1 MMRSNLNLDSIKR
14 SLSGLSESIKTA
26 KTNSDQI
33 SESVTKRNAAKR
45 ESLSMSSKLFARR
58 RDNMRRR
65 DKEDLI
71 EAGGVM
77 GAFKARG
84 RAVRNKTKGF
94 LGRIL
99 DFLATVLIGWTVL
112 NLPKIIKLAEGVM
125 KRLKKFFDVVEGFAT
140 STIDFFTGLGVRF
153 SEMQELVSKFDFV
166 NVKNQ
171 IEKFMRKVQDAF
183 TKITLTTIRDVRNFL
198 DKSDKQLADELGIG
212 DLYDQ
217 LIENNGEDG
226 SEDSGDGSGD
236 DTQQDDEE
244 SNADTDLDKEKLI
257 MDGIEMLKQQQG
269 GKLTDKQQK
278 LLDEEN
284 YKELDKELS
293 KNGIILLIDRDNG
306 FISYLPYE
314 NKKDPGLQYKGNE
327 DLFREQNVFPYQRD
341 SDGYTDIFDPTKTS
355 SDQNSGD
362 NKLPPGSI
370 TPPKKGQPELELDD
384 SEEDIIINIPPAK
397 SVESLIDSMNKAAGI
412 ETSDDD
418 INNGEEVSNK
428 NFNKAMYN
436 SLP

>member
-26 KTNSDQI
+26 KINSDQI
-33 SESVTKRNAAKR
+33 SDSVTKRNEVKR

-58 RDNMRRR
+58 RDNLRRR

-77 GAFKARG
+77 GAFRART
-84 RAVRNKTKGF
+84 RAVGNQTKGF

-125 KRLKKFFDVVEGFAT
+125 KRLKKFFDIVEGFAT
-140 STIDFFTGLGVRF
+140 STVEFFTGLGARF
-153 SEMQELVSKFDFV
+153 SEMTELVGKFDFV
-166 NVKNQ
+166 NIKNQ

-198 DKSDKQLADELGIG
+198 DKSDKELAEELGIK

-217 LIENNGEDG
+217 LVDGEQD
-226 SEDSGDGSGD
+226 SIDSSDVNEDSEE
-236 DTQQDDEE
+236 TDEE
-244 SNADTDLDKEKLI
+244 DDSDSDLDKEKLI
-257 MDGIEMLKQQQG
+257 MDGIEFLKQQQN
-269 GKLTDKQQK
+269 GKLTDKQQN
-278 LLDEEN
+278 LLDEKN

-293 KNGIILLIDRDNG
+293 KNGIILLIDKDNG

-327 DLFREQNVFPYQRD
+327 DLFREQNIFPYQRD

-355 SDQNSGD
+355 SDQNSKD
-362 NKLPPGSI
+362 NVLPPGSI
-370 TPPKKGQPELELDD
+370 TPPAKNKPDLDTD
-384 SEEDIIINIPPAK
+384 TESNDIIIDIPP
-397 SVESLIDSMNKAAGI
+397 SDSIDDLIDSMNKAAGI
-412 ETSDDD
+412 PTDGD
-418 INNGEEVSNK
+418 INNGNLTNK
-428 NFNKAMYN
+428 NFNDAMYN
-436 SLP
+436 SIP

>member
-1 MMRSNLNLDSIKR
+1 MRSNLNLDSIKR

-65 DKEDLI
+65 EKEDLI

-77 GAFKARG
+77 GAFKARA
-84 RAVRNKTKGF
+84 RAVRNQTKGF

-99 DFLATVLIGWTVL
+99 DFLATVLIGWAVL

-125 KRLKKFFDVVEGFAT
+125 KRLKKFFDVVSGFVT

-183 TKITLTTIRDVRNFL
+183 TKITITTIKDIRNFL
-198 DKSDKQLADELGIG
+198 DKSDKELADELGIR

-217 LIENNGEDG
+217 LMESNTED
-226 SEDSGDGSGD
+226 DASGDGSSDGTE
-236 DTQQDDEE
+236 DTQEEDDE
-244 SNADTDLDKEKLI
+244 SGDDLDKEKLI
-257 MDGIEMLKQQQG
+257 MDGIEMLKQQQD
-269 GKLTDKQQK
+269 GKLTDKQQQ
-278 LLDEEN
+278 LLDEKN

-293 KNGIILLIDRDNG
+293 KNGIILLIDKDNG

-327 DLFREQNVFPYQRD
+327 ELFREQNVFPYERN

-355 SDQNSGD
+355 SNQNLNG
-362 NKLPPGSI
+362 NLPPGSI
-370 TPPKKGQPELELDD
+370 TPPAKKNIDLTNEEADD
-384 SEEDIIINIPPAK
+384 NIIIDVPEDGFETK
-397 SVESLIDSMNKAAGI
+397 SNLIDSLNKAAGI
-412 ETSDDD
+412 PSDDG
-418 INNGEEVSNK
+418 INNNNLTIK
-428 NFNKAMYN
+428 NFNDAMYN
-436 SLP
+436 SIP

>member
-1 MMRSNLNLDSIKR
+1 MRSNLNLDSIKR

-33 SESVTKRNAAKR
+33 SESVTKRKAAKR

-77 GAFKARG
+77 GAFKARA
-84 RAVRNKTKGF
+84 RAVRAQTKGF

-99 DFLATVLIGWTVL
+99 DFLATVLIGWAVL

-125 KRLKKFFDVVEGFAT
+125 KRLKKFFDIVSGFVT
-140 STIDFFTGLGVRF
+140 STVDFFTGLGVRF

-183 TKITLTTIRDVRNFL
+183 TKITITTIKDIRNFL
-198 DKSDKQLADELGIG
+198 DKSDKELADELGIR

-217 LIENNGEDG
+217 MMEGNTKDDIEDSGEG
-226 SEDSGDGSGD
+226 SED
-236 DTQQDDEE
+236 TQEEDDE
-244 SNADTDLDKEKLI
+244 SNDDLDKEKLI
-257 MDGIEMLKQQQG
+257 MDGIEMLKQQQD
-269 GKLTDKQQK
+269 GKLTDKQQQ
-278 LLDEEN
+278 LLDEKN

-293 KNGIILLIDRDNG
+293 KNGIILLIDKDNG

-314 NKKDPGLQYKGNE
+314 NKKDRGLQYKGNE
-327 DLFREQNVFPYQRD
+327 ELFREQNVFPYERD

-355 SDQNSGD
+355 SNQNLNGD
-362 NKLPPGSI
+362 NLPPGSI
-370 TPPKKGQPELELDD
+370 TPPGKKKIDLTNEDGDDNIVIDVPEDGFD
-384 SEEDIIINIPPAK
+384 TKDN
-397 SVESLIDSMNKAAGI
+397 LIDSLNRAAGI
-412 ETSDDD
+412 PSDDG
-418 INNGEEVSNK
+418 INNNNLTNK
-428 NFNKAMYN
+428 NFNDAMYN
-436 SLP
+436 SIP

>member
-26 KTNSDQI
+26 KSNSDQI
-33 SESVTKRNAAKR
+33 SDSVTKRNEVKK

-77 GAFKARG
+77 GAFRART
-84 RAVRNKTKGF
+84 RAVRNQTKGF

-99 DFLATVLIGWTVL
+99 DFLATVLIGWAVL

-125 KRLKKFFDVVEGFAT
+125 KRLKKFFDIVEGFAT
-140 STIDFFTGLGVRF
+140 STIEFFTGLGARF
-153 SEMQELVSKFDFV
+153 SEMTELVGKFDFV
-166 NVKNQ
+166 NIKNQ

-198 DKSDKQLADELGIG
+198 DKSDKELAEELGIK

-217 LIENNGEDG
+217 LVDGEQD
-226 SEDSGDGSGD
+226 SIDSSDVNEDSEE
-236 DTQQDDEE
+236 TDEE
-244 SNADTDLDKEKLI
+244 DDSDSDLDKEKLI
-257 MDGIEMLKQQQG
+257 MDGIEFLKQQQN
-269 GKLTDKQQK
+269 GKLTDKQQN
-278 LLDEEN
+278 LLDEKN

-293 KNGIILLIDRDNG
+293 KNGIILLIDKDNG

-314 NKKDPGLQYKGNE
+314 NKKDAGLQYKGNE
-327 DLFREQNVFPYQRD
+327 DLFREQNIFPYQRN

-355 SDQNSGD
+355 SDQNSND
-362 NKLPPGSI
+362 NILPPGSI
-370 TPPKKGQPELELDD
+370 TPPAKNQPDLDTD
-384 SEEDIIINIPPAK
+384 TESNDIIIDIP
-397 SVESLIDSMNKAAGI
+397 ESNSIDDLIDSMNKAAGI
-412 ETSDDD
+412 PTDSD
-418 INNGEEVSNK
+418 INNGNLTNK
-428 NFNKAMYN
+428 NFNDAMYN
-436 SLP
+436 SIP

>member
-33 SESVTKRNAAKR
+33 SDSVTKRNEVKR

-58 RDNMRRR
+58 RDNLRRR

-77 GAFKARG
+77 GAFRART
-84 RAVRNKTKGF
+84 RAVRNQTKGF

-99 DFLATVLIGWTVL
+99 DFLATVLIGWAVL

-125 KRLKKFFDVVEGFAT
+125 KRLKKFFDIVEGFAT
-140 STIDFFTGLGVRF
+140 STIEFFTGLGARF
-153 SEMQELVSKFDFV
+153 TEMSELVGKFDFV
-166 NVKNQ
+166 NIKNQ

-198 DKSDKQLADELGIG
+198 DKSDKELAEELGIK

-217 LIENNGEDG
+217 LVDGEEDG
-226 SEDSGDGSGD
+226 IDSSDVNEDSEE
-236 DTQQDDEE
+236 TDEE
-244 SNADTDLDKEKLI
+244 DDSDSDLDKEKLI
-257 MDGIEMLKQQQG
+257 MDGIEMLKQQQD
-269 GKLTDKQQK
+269 GKLTDKQQQ
-278 LLDEEN
+278 LLDEKN

-293 KNGIILLIDRDNG
+293 KNGIILLIDKDNG

-327 DLFREQNVFPYQRD
+327 ELFREQNVFPYERD

-355 SDQNSGD
+355 SDQNLNG
-362 NKLPPGSI
+362 NLPPGSI
-370 TPPKKGQPELELDD
+370 TPPAKKNIDLTNEEADD
-384 SEEDIIINIPPAK
+384 NIIIDVPEDGFETK
-397 SVESLIDSMNKAAGI
+397 SDLIDSLNKAAGI
-412 ETSDDD
+412 PSDDG
-418 INNGEEVSNK
+418 INNNNLTIK
-428 NFNKAMYN
+428 NFNDAMYN
-436 SLP
+436 SIP

>member
-33 SESVTKRNAAKR
+33 SVSVTKRNAAKR

-77 GAFKARG
+77 GAFKARA
-84 RAVRNKTKGF
+84 RAVRNQTKGF

-99 DFLATVLIGWTVL
+99 DFLATVLIGWAVL

-125 KRLKKFFDVVEGFAT
+125 KRLKKFFDIVSGFVT
-140 STIDFFTGLGVRF
+140 STVDFFTGLGVRF

-183 TKITLTTIRDVRNFL
+183 TKITITTIKDIRNFL
-198 DKSDKQLADELGIG
+198 DKSDKELADELGIR

-217 LIENNGEDG
+217 LMESNTED
-226 SEDSGDGSGD
+226 DASGDGSSDGTE
-236 DTQQDDEE
+236 DTQEEDDG
-244 SNADTDLDKEKLI
+244 SGDDLDKEKLI
-257 MDGIEMLKQQQG
+257 MDGIEMLKQQQD
-269 GKLTDKQQK
+269 GKLTDKQQQ
-278 LLDEEN
+278 LLDEKN

-293 KNGIILLIDRDNG
+293 KNGIILLIDKDNG

-314 NKKDPGLQYKGNE
+314 NKKDRGLQYKGNE
-327 DLFREQNVFPYQRD
+327 ELFREQNVFPYERN

-355 SDQNSGD
+355 SDQNLNG
-362 NKLPPGSI
+362 NLPPGSI
-370 TPPKKGQPELELDD
+370 TPPAKKNIDLTNEEADD
-384 SEEDIIINIPPAK
+384 NIIIDVPEDGFETK
-397 SVESLIDSMNKAAGI
+397 SDLIDSLNKAAGI
-412 ETSDDD
+412 PSDDG
-418 INNGEEVSNK
+418 INNNNLTIK
-428 NFNKAMYN
+428 NFNDAMYN
-436 SLP
+436 SIP

>member
-33 SESVTKRNAAKR
+33 SDSVTKRNEVKR

-58 RDNMRRR
+58 RDNLRRR

-77 GAFKARG
+77 GAFRART
-84 RAVRNKTKGF
+84 RAVRNQTKGF

-99 DFLATVLIGWTVL
+99 DFLATVLIGWAVL

-125 KRLKKFFDVVEGFAT
+125 KRLKKFFDIVEGFAT
-140 STIDFFTGLGVRF
+140 STIEFFTGLGARF
-153 SEMQELVSKFDFV
+153 TEMSELVGKFDFV
-166 NVKNQ
+166 NIKNQ

-183 TKITLTTIRDVRNFL
+183 TKITLTTIRDIRNFL
-198 DKSDKQLADELGIG
+198 DKSDAQLADELGIK

-217 LIENNGEDG
+217 LMESNTED
-226 SEDSGDGSGD
+226 DASGDGSSDGTE
-236 DTQQDDEE
+236 DTQEEDDG
-244 SNADTDLDKEKLI
+244 SGDDLDKEKLI
-257 MDGIEMLKQQQG
+257 MDGIEMLKQQQD
-269 GKLTDKQQK
+269 GKLTDKQQQ
-278 LLDEEN
+278 LLDEKN

-293 KNGIILLIDRDNG
+293 KNGIILLIDKDNG

-327 DLFREQNVFPYQRD
+327 ELFREQNVFPYERD

-355 SDQNSGD
+355 SNQNLNGD
-362 NKLPPGSI
+362 NLPPGSI
-370 TPPKKGQPELELDD
+370 TPPSKKKIDLTNEDGDDNIVIDVPEDGFSTQGD
-384 SEEDIIINIPPAK
+384 
-397 SVESLIDSMNKAAGI
+397 LIDSLNRAAGI
-412 ETSDDD
+412 PSDDG
-418 INNGEEVSNK
+418 INNTNLTNK
-428 NFNKAMYN
+428 NFNDAMYN
-436 SLP
+436 SIP

>member
-1 MMRSNLNLDSIKR
+1 MRSNLNLDSIKR

-26 KTNSDQI
+26 KINSDQI

-77 GAFKARG
+77 GAFRARG

-99 DFLATVLIGWTVL
+99 DFLATVLIGWAVM

-140 STIDFFTGLGVRF
+140 STIDFFTGLGTRF
-153 SEMQELVSKFDFV
+153 SEMSELVGKFDFV
-166 NVKNQ
+166 NIKNQ
-171 IEKFMRKVQDAF
+171 IERFMRKVQDAF
-183 TKITLTTIRDVRNFL
+183 TKITLTTIKDIRNFL
-198 DKSDKQLADELGIG
+198 DKSDKQLAEELGIG
-212 DLYDQ
+212 DLYEQ
-217 LIENNGEDG
+217 LMKNTKDDD
-226 SEDSGDGSGD
+226 EDSSEGAEDIQEG
-236 DTQQDDEE
+236 DEE
-244 SNADTDLDKEKLI
+244 EDSNNSNLDKEKLI
-257 MDGIEMLKQQQG
+257 LEGVELLKQQQG
-269 GKLTDKQQK
+269 GNLTDKQQN
-278 LLDEEN
+278 LLDQKN

-293 KNGIILLIDRDNG
+293 KNGILL
-306 FISYLPYE
+306 FINKDTGYVTYIPYE
-314 NKKDPGLQYKGNE
+314 NKNDPGLQYKGNE
-327 DLFREQNVFPYQRD
+327 AAFDERNISPYPRD

-355 SDQNSGD
+355 SDDSNETI
-362 NKLPPGSI
+362 LPPGSI
-370 TPPKKGQPELELDD
+370 TPPSKNMPDLDTED
-384 SEEDIIINIPPAK
+384 DNKDIIIDIP
-397 SVESLIDSMNKAAGI
+397 ESDSIDQLIDSLNKAAGFPSG
-412 ETSDDD
+412 TSDNG
-418 INNGEEVSNK
+418 INNNTTNK
-428 NFNKAMYN
+428 NFNDAQYN

>member
-1 MMRSNLNLDSIKR
+1 MRSNLNLDSIKR

-33 SESVTKRNAAKR
+33 SDSVTKRNEVKR

-58 RDNMRRR
+58 RDNLRRR

-77 GAFKARG
+77 GAFRART
-84 RAVRNKTKGF
+84 RAVRNQTKGF

-99 DFLATVLIGWTVL
+99 DFLATVLIGWAVL

-125 KRLKKFFDVVEGFAT
+125 KRLKKFFDIVEGFAT
-140 STIDFFTGLGVRF
+140 STIEFFTGLGARF
-153 SEMQELVSKFDFV
+153 TEMSELVGKFDFV
-166 NVKNQ
+166 NIKNQ

-198 DKSDKQLADELGIG
+198 DKSDKELAEELGIK

-217 LIENNGEDG
+217 LVDGEEDG
-226 SEDSGDGSGD
+226 IDSSDVNEDSEE
-236 DTQQDDEE
+236 TDEE
-244 SNADTDLDKEKLI
+244 DDSDSDLDKEKLI
-257 MDGIEMLKQQQG
+257 MDGIEMLKQQQN
-269 GKLTDKQQK
+269 GKLTDKQQN
-278 LLDEEN
+278 LLDEKN

-293 KNGIILLIDRDNG
+293 KNGIILLIDKDNG

-314 NKKDPGLQYKGNE
+314 NKKDPGLQYRGNE
-327 DLFREQNVFPYQRD
+327 DLFREQNIFPYQRD

-355 SDQNSGD
+355 SDQNSKD
-362 NKLPPGSI
+362 NVLPPGSI
-370 TPPKKGQPELELDD
+370 TPPVKNKPDLDTGTE
-384 SEEDIIINIPPAK
+384 SNDIIIDIPP
-397 SVESLIDSMNKAAGI
+397 SDSIDNLIDSMNKAAGI
-412 ETSDDD
+412 PTDGD
-418 INNGEEVSNK
+418 INNGNLTNK
-428 NFNKAMYN
+428 NFNDAMYN
-436 SLP
+436 SIP

>member
-26 KTNSDQI
+26 KSNSDQI
-33 SESVTKRNAAKR
+33 SDSVTKRNEVKK

-58 RDNMRRR
+58 RDNLRRR

-77 GAFKARG
+77 GAFRART
-84 RAVRNKTKGF
+84 RAVRNQTKGF

-99 DFLATVLIGWTVL
+99 DFLATVLIGWAVL

-125 KRLKKFFDVVEGFAT
+125 KRLKKFFDIVEGFAT
-140 STIDFFTGLGVRF
+140 STIEFFTGLGARF
-153 SEMQELVSKFDFV
+153 TEMSELVGKFDFV
-166 NVKNQ
+166 NIKNQ

-198 DKSDKQLADELGIG
+198 DKSDKELAEELGIK

-217 LIENNGEDG
+217 LVDGEEDG
-226 SEDSGDGSGD
+226 IDSSDVNEDSEE
-236 DTQQDDEE
+236 TDEE
-244 SNADTDLDKEKLI
+244 DDSDSDLDKEKLI
-257 MDGIEMLKQQQG
+257 MDGIEMLKQQQN
-269 GKLTDKQQK
+269 GKLTDKQQN
-278 LLDEEN
+278 LLDEKN

-314 NKKDPGLQYKGNE
+314 NKKDRGLQYKGNE
-327 DLFREQNVFPYQRD
+327 ELFREQNVFPYERN

-355 SDQNSGD
+355 SNQNLNGD
-362 NKLPPGSI
+362 NLPPGSI
-370 TPPKKGQPELELDD
+370 TPPAKKNIDLTNEEGDDDIVIDVPEDGFD
-384 SEEDIIINIPPAK
+384 TKDN
-397 SVESLIDSMNKAAGI
+397 LIDSLNRAAGI
-412 ETSDDD
+412 PSDDG
-418 INNGEEVSNK
+418 INNNKLTIK
-428 NFNKAMYN
+428 NFNDAMYN
-436 SLP
+436 SINE

>member
-1 MMRSNLNLDSIKR
+1 MRSNLNLDSIKR

-33 SESVTKRNAAKR
+33 SDSVTKRNEVKR

-58 RDNMRRR
+58 RDNLRRR

-77 GAFKARG
+77 GAFRART
-84 RAVRNKTKGF
+84 RAVRNQTKGF

-99 DFLATVLIGWTVL
+99 DFLATVLIGWAVL

-125 KRLKKFFDVVEGFAT
+125 KRLKKFFDIVEGFAT
-140 STIDFFTGLGVRF
+140 STIEFFTGLGARF
-153 SEMQELVSKFDFV
+153 TEMTELVGKFDFV
-166 NVKNQ
+166 NIKNQ

-198 DKSDKQLADELGIG
+198 DKSDKELAEELGIK

-217 LIENNGEDG
+217 LVDGEEDG
-226 SEDSGDGSGD
+226 IDSSDVNEDSEE
-236 DTQQDDEE
+236 TDEE
-244 SNADTDLDKEKLI
+244 DDSDSDLDKEKLI
-257 MDGIEMLKQQQG
+257 MDGIEMLKQQQN
-269 GKLTDKQQK
+269 GKLTDKQQN
-278 LLDEEN
+278 LLDEKN

-293 KNGIILLIDRDNG
+293 KNGIILLIDKDNG

-314 NKKDPGLQYKGNE
+314 NKKDPGLQYRGNE
-327 DLFREQNVFPYQRD
+327 DLFREQNIFPYQRD

-355 SDQNSGD
+355 SDQNSKD
-362 NKLPPGSI
+362 NVLPPGSI
-370 TPPKKGQPELELDD
+370 TPPVKNKPDLDTGTE
-384 SEEDIIINIPPAK
+384 SNDIIIDIPP
-397 SVESLIDSMNKAAGI
+397 SDSIDNLIDSMNKAAGI
-412 ETSDDD
+412 PTDGD
-418 INNGEEVSNK
+418 INNGNLTNK
-428 NFNKAMYN
+428 NFNDAMYN
-436 SLP
+436 SIP

>member
-33 SESVTKRNAAKR
+33 SDSVTKRNEVKR
-45 ESLSMSSKLFARR
+45 ESLSKSSKLFARR
-58 RDNMRRR
+58 RDNLRRR

-77 GAFKARG
+77 GAFRART
-84 RAVRNKTKGF
+84 RAVRNQTKGF

-99 DFLATVLIGWTVL
+99 DFLATVLIGWAVL

-125 KRLKKFFDVVEGFAT
+125 KRLKKFFDIVEGFAT
-140 STIDFFTGLGVRF
+140 STIEFFTGLGARF
-153 SEMQELVSKFDFV
+153 TEMSELVGKFDFV
-166 NVKNQ
+166 NIKNQ

-198 DKSDKQLADELGIG
+198 DKSDKELAEELGIK

-217 LIENNGEDG
+217 LVNGEGDG
-226 SEDSGDGSGD
+226 IDSSDVNEDSEE
-236 DTQQDDEE
+236 TDEE
-244 SNADTDLDKEKLI
+244 DDSDSDLDKEKLI
-257 MDGIEMLKQQQG
+257 MDGIEMLKQQQN
-269 GKLTDKQQK
+269 GKLTDKQQN
-278 LLDEEN
+278 LLDEKN

-293 KNGIILLIDRDNG
+293 KNGIILLIDKDNG

-314 NKKDPGLQYKGNE
+314 NKKDPGLQYRGNE
-327 DLFREQNVFPYQRD
+327 DLFREQNIFPYQRD

-355 SDQNSGD
+355 SDQNSKD
-362 NKLPPGSI
+362 NVLPPGSI
-370 TPPKKGQPELELDD
+370 TPPAKNKPDLDTD
-384 SEEDIIINIPPAK
+384 TESNDIIIDIPP
-397 SVESLIDSMNKAAGI
+397 SDSIDSLIDSMNKAAGI
-412 ETSDDD
+412 PTDGD
-418 INNGEEVSNK
+418 INNGNLTNK
-428 NFNKAMYN
+428 NFNDAMYN
-436 SLP
+436 SIP

>member
-1 MMRSNLNLDSIKR
+1 MRSNLNLDSIKR

-71 EAGGVM
+71 ESGGVM
-77 GAFKARG
+77 GAFKARA
-84 RAVRNKTKGF
+84 RAVRNQTKGF

-99 DFLATVLIGWTVL
+99 DFLATVLIGWAVL

-125 KRLKKFFDVVEGFAT
+125 KRLKKFFDVVSGFVT
-140 STIDFFTGLGVRF
+140 STVEFFTGLGVRF

-171 IEKFMRKVQDAF
+171 IEKFMRKVQDSF
-183 TKITLTTIRDVRNFL
+183 TKITISTIKDIRNFL
-198 DKSDKQLADELGIG
+198 DKSDKELADELGIR

-217 LIENNGEDG
+217 MMEGNTKDHIEDSGEG
-226 SEDSGDGSGD
+226 SED
-236 DTQQDDEE
+236 TQEEDDE
-244 SNADTDLDKEKLI
+244 SNDDLDKEKLI
-257 MDGIEMLKQQQG
+257 MDGIEMLKQQQD
-269 GKLTDKQQK
+269 GKLTDKQQQ
-278 LLDEEN
+278 LLDEKN

-293 KNGIILLIDRDNG
+293 KNGIILLIDKDNG

-314 NKKDPGLQYKGNE
+314 NKKDRGLQYKGNE
-327 DLFREQNVFPYQRD
+327 ELFREQNVFPYERD

-355 SDQNSGD
+355 SNQNLNGD
-362 NKLPPGSI
+362 NLPPGSI
-370 TPPKKGQPELELDD
+370 TPPSKKKIDLTNEDGDDNIVIDVPEDGFSKQGD
-384 SEEDIIINIPPAK
+384 
-397 SVESLIDSMNKAAGI
+397 LIDSLNRAAGI
-412 ETSDDD
+412 PSDDG
-418 INNGEEVSNK
+418 INNNKLTIK
-428 NFNKAMYN
+428 NFNDAMYN
-436 SLP
+436 RINE

>member
-33 SESVTKRNAAKR
+33 SDSVTKRNEVKR

-58 RDNMRRR
+58 RDNLRRR

-71 EAGGVM
+71 EAGGVR
-77 GAFKARG
+77 GAFRART
-84 RAVRNKTKGF
+84 RAVRNQTKGF

-99 DFLATVLIGWTVL
+99 DFLATVLIGWAVL

-125 KRLKKFFDVVEGFAT
+125 KRLKKFFDIVEGFAT
-140 STIDFFTGLGVRF
+140 STIEFFTGLGARF
-153 SEMQELVSKFDFV
+153 TEMSELVGKFDFV
-166 NVKNQ
+166 NIKNQ

-198 DKSDKQLADELGIG
+198 DKSDKELAEELGIK

-217 LIENNGEDG
+217 LVDGEEDG
-226 SEDSGDGSGD
+226 IDSSDVNEDSEE
-236 DTQQDDEE
+236 TDEE
-244 SNADTDLDKEKLI
+244 DDSDSDLDKEKLI
-257 MDGIEMLKQQQG
+257 MDGIEMLKQQQN
-269 GKLTDKQQK
+269 GKLTDKQQN
-278 LLDEEN
+278 LLDEKN

-293 KNGIILLIDRDNG
+293 KNGIILLIDKDNG

-314 NKKDPGLQYKGNE
+314 NKKDPGLQYRGNE
-327 DLFREQNVFPYQRD
+327 DLFREQNIFPYQRD

-355 SDQNSGD
+355 SDQNSKD
-362 NKLPPGSI
+362 NVLPPGSI
-370 TPPKKGQPELELDD
+370 TPPVKNKPDLDTGTE
-384 SEEDIIINIPPAK
+384 SNDIIIDIPP
-397 SVESLIDSMNKAAGI
+397 SDSIDNLIDSMNKAAGI
-412 ETSDDD
+412 PTDGD
-418 INNGEEVSNK
+418 INNGNLTNK
-428 NFNKAMYN
+428 NFNDAMYN
-436 SLP
+436 SIP

>member
-33 SESVTKRNAAKR
+33 SDSVTKRNEVKR
-45 ESLSMSSKLFARR
+45 ESLSLSSKLFARR
-58 RDNMRRR
+58 RDNLRRR

-77 GAFKARG
+77 GAFSART
-84 RAVRNKTKGF
+84 RAVRNQTKGF

-99 DFLATVLIGWTVL
+99 DFLATVLIGWAVL

-125 KRLKKFFDVVEGFAT
+125 KRLKKFFDIVEGFAT
-140 STIDFFTGLGVRF
+140 STIEFFTGLGARF
-153 SEMQELVSKFDFV
+153 TEKTELVGKFDFV
-166 NVKNQ
+166 NIKNQ

-198 DKSDKQLADELGIG
+198 DKSDKELAEELGIK

-217 LIENNGEDG
+217 LVDGEEDG
-226 SEDSGDGSGD
+226 IDSSDVNEDSEE
-236 DTQQDDEE
+236 TDEE
-244 SNADTDLDKEKLI
+244 DDSDSDLDKEKLI
-257 MDGIEMLKQQQG
+257 MDGIEMLKQQQN
-269 GKLTDKQQK
+269 GKLTDKQQN
-278 LLDEEN
+278 LLDEKN

-293 KNGIILLIDRDNG
+293 KNGIILLIDKDNG

-314 NKKDPGLQYKGNE
+314 NKKDPGLQYRGNE
-327 DLFREQNVFPYQRD
+327 DLFREQNIFPYQRD

-355 SDQNSGD
+355 SDQNSKD
-362 NKLPPGSI
+362 NVLPPGSI
-370 TPPKKGQPELELDD
+370 TPPVKNKPDLDTGTE
-384 SEEDIIINIPPAK
+384 SNDIIIDIPP
-397 SVESLIDSMNKAAGI
+397 SDSIDNLIDSMNKAAGI
-412 ETSDDD
+412 PTDGD
-418 INNGEEVSNK
+418 INNGNLTNK
-428 NFNKAMYN
+428 NFNDAMYN
-436 SLP
+436 SIP

>member
-33 SESVTKRNAAKR
+33 SVSVTKRNEAKR

-77 GAFKARG
+77 GAFKARA
-84 RAVRNKTKGF
+84 RAVRTQTKGF

-99 DFLATVLIGWTVL
+99 DFLATVLIGWAVL

-125 KRLKKFFDVVEGFAT
+125 KRLKKFFDVVSGFTT
-140 STIDFFTGLGVRF
+140 STIEFFTGLGARF
-153 SEMQELVSKFDFV
+153 SEMTELVGKFDFV
-166 NVKNQ
+166 NIKEQ

-198 DKSDKQLADELGIG
+198 DKSDKELAEELGIK
-212 DLYDQ
+212 DLYDK
-217 LIENNGEDG
+217 LVNNDEEDGDGEGGDGEQDNQEEDGED
-226 SEDSGDGSGD
+226 SSG
-236 DTQQDDEE
+236 
-244 SNADTDLDKEKLI
+244 DLDKEKLI
-257 MDGIEMLKQQQG
+257 MEGVEMLKQQQNC
-269 GKLTDKQQK
+269 KLTDKQQN
-278 LLDEEN
+278 LLEEKN
-284 YKELDKELS
+284 YKELDRELS

-314 NKKDPGLQYKGNE
+314 NKKDPGLQYRGNE
-327 DLFREQNVFPYQRD
+327 DLFREQNVFPYERN
-341 SDGYTDIFDPTKTS
+341 SDGYTDIFDPSITS
-355 SDQNSGD
+355 SDQNSNG
-362 NKLPPGSI
+362 KLPPGSI
-370 TPPKKGQPELELDD
+370 TPPPKKIPDLDID
-384 SEEDIIINIPPAK
+384 ERDDDIIIDIPPSN
-397 SVESLIDSMNKAAGI
+397 SVNDLIDNMNKAAGI
-412 ETSDDD
+412 PTDGD
-418 INNGEEVSNK
+418 INNGNLTNK
-428 NFNKAMYN
+428 NFNDAMYN
-436 SLP
+436 SIP

>member
-33 SESVTKRNAAKR
+33 SDSVTKRNEVKR

-58 RDNMRRR
+58 RDNLRRR

-77 GAFKARG
+77 GAFRART
-84 RAVRNKTKGF
+84 RAVRNQTKGF

-99 DFLATVLIGWTVL
+99 DFLATVLIGWAVL

-125 KRLKKFFDVVEGFAT
+125 KRLKKFFDIVEGFAT
-140 STIDFFTGLGVRF
+140 STIEFFTGLGARF
-153 SEMQELVSKFDFV
+153 TEMSELVGKFDFV
-166 NVKNQ
+166 NIKNQ

-198 DKSDKQLADELGIG
+198 DKSDKELAEELGIK

-217 LIENNGEDG
+217 LVDGEEDG
-226 SEDSGDGSGD
+226 IDSSDVNEDSEE
-236 DTQQDDEE
+236 TDEE
-244 SNADTDLDKEKLI
+244 DDSDSDLDKEKLI
-257 MDGIEMLKQQQG
+257 MDGIEMLKQQQN
-269 GKLTDKQQK
+269 GKLTDKQQN
-278 LLDEEN
+278 LLDEKN

-293 KNGIILLIDRDNG
+293 KNGIILLIDKDNG

-314 NKKDPGLQYKGNE
+314 NKKDPGLQYRGNE
-327 DLFREQNVFPYQRD
+327 DLFREQNIFPYQRD
-341 SDGYTDIFDPTKTS
+341 SDGYTDIFEPTKTS
-355 SDQNSGD
+355 SDQNSKD
-362 NKLPPGSI
+362 NVLPPGSI
-370 TPPKKGQPELELDD
+370 TPPVKNKPDLDTGTE
-384 SEEDIIINIPPAK
+384 SNDIIIDIPP
-397 SVESLIDSMNKAAGI
+397 SDSIDNLIDSMNKAAGI
-412 ETSDDD
+412 PTDGD
-418 INNGEEVSNK
+418 INNGNLTNK
-428 NFNKAMYN
+428 NFNDAMYN
-436 SLP
+436 SIP

>member
-33 SESVTKRNAAKR
+33 SDSVTKRNEVKR

-58 RDNMRRR
+58 RDNLRRR

-77 GAFKARG
+77 GAFRART
-84 RAVRNKTKGF
+84 RAVRNQTKGF

-99 DFLATVLIGWTVL
+99 DFLATVLIGWAVL

-125 KRLKKFFDVVEGFAT
+125 KRLKKFFDIVEGFAT
-140 STIDFFTGLGVRF
+140 STIEFFTGLGARF
-153 SEMQELVSKFDFV
+153 TEMTELVGKFDFV
-166 NVKNQ
+166 NIKNQ

-198 DKSDKQLADELGIG
+198 DKSDKELAEELGIK

-217 LIENNGEDG
+217 LVDGEEDG
-226 SEDSGDGSGD
+226 IDSSDVNEDSEE
-236 DTQQDDEE
+236 TDEE
-244 SNADTDLDKEKLI
+244 DDSDSDLDKEKLI
-257 MDGIEMLKQQQG
+257 MDGIEMLKQQQN
-269 GKLTDKQQK
+269 GKLTDKQQN
-278 LLDEEN
+278 LLDEKN

-293 KNGIILLIDRDNG
+293 KNGIILLIDKDNG

-314 NKKDPGLQYKGNE
+314 NKKDPGLQYRGNE
-327 DLFREQNVFPYQRD
+327 DLFREQNIFPYQRD

-355 SDQNSGD
+355 SDQNSKD
-362 NKLPPGSI
+362 NVLPPGSI
-370 TPPKKGQPELELDD
+370 TPPVKNKPDLDTGTE
-384 SEEDIIINIPPAK
+384 SNDIIIDIPP
-397 SVESLIDSMNKAAGI
+397 SDSIDNLIDSMNKAAGI
-412 ETSDDD
+412 PTDGD
-418 INNGEEVSNK
+418 INNGNLTNK
-428 NFNKAMYN
+428 NFNDAMYN
-436 SLP
+436 SIP